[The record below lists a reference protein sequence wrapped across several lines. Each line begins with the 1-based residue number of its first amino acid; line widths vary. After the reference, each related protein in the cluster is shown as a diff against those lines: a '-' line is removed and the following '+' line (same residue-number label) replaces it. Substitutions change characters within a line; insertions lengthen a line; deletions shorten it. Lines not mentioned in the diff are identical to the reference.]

1 MTRGAFRNHLPYLM
15 AAGASALLLAACS
28 LGTPPVKQLGTP
40 PFPPPLQPPKP
51 GGVFVSSETADSMD
65 PSTSAIE
72 VSELSR
78 DMQEPTTSGQ
88 DYYEVQAGD
97 TLFSI
102 SNDTQTRLTE
112 LVDMN
117 DLEPPYRLE
126 PGQQLRLPR
135 RQQAAPSEQEKE
147 GTPETAAEDAPA
159 RLDEPGSDSDGKT
172 VRNNRDSQAEEAPD
186 MSEPE
191 SGDIPVAAKTGPI
204 GDPPGLTGQG
214 FGWPL
219 EGEIISRYGAQSDG
233 RHNDGINIAAP
244 EGSVVRAS
252 ENGVVAYA
260 GNELRGFGN
269 LLLIRH
275 QDGWVSAYGHNSR
288 LLVGRGVKV
297 ERGQP
302 IAEVGTSG
310 SVSKPQLHFELR
322 KGTRAMDPLEILED

>member
-1 MTRGAFRNHLPYLM
+1 M
-15 AAGASALLLAACS
+15 
-28 LGTPPVKQLGTP
+28 
-40 PFPPPLQPPKP
+40 
-51 GGVFVSSETADSMD
+51 
-65 PSTSAIE
+65 
-72 VSELSR
+72 SELPR
-78 DMQEPTTSGQ
+78 NTQEQKPAPSGQ

-126 PGQQLRLPR
+126 PGQRLRLPR
-135 RQQAAPSEQEKE
+135 RQQAAASEQESG
-147 GTPETAAEDAPA
+147 GTPEAAEEDGATGM
-159 RLDEPGSDSDGKT
+159 DEPGSASGRET
-172 VRNNRDSQAEEAPD
+172 SRENRAEQAEEAPD

-191 SGDIPVAAKTGPI
+191 SEDIPVAANTGPI

-269 LLLIRH
+269 LLLIAIRM
-275 QDGWVSAYGHNSR
+275 GGSAPMGTTVACWS
-288 LLVGRGVKV
+288 GV
-297 ERGQP
+297 
-302 IAEVGTSG
+302 A
-310 SVSKPQLHFELR
+310 
-322 KGTRAMDPLEILED
+322 